1 MKVKKQRLG
10 AVAAGMVIVLTAG
23 SCQLFQRVPSEPG
36 RTTETRRST
45 RAASEINSS
54 AELFQAIRAR
64 YGGRWYSTLSFT
76 GENTRW
82 TTTGRATTGR
92 WAEYLSVPGRLRIEF
107 LPWSNQSGVLFEGG
121 EVHTFDNGRRI
132 DSRSQA
138 HPLLILMADIYA
150 LAPDA
155 GLAAL
160 RNLGVPTQ
168 RFRETT
174 WRGRRIYVV
183 GGERGDTTSTQ
194 AWFDAEGLVPVR
206 WIQRETRDGQTSV
219 GDTRLGNY
227 RRVGGYPIPHEI
239 TGFRDGRRVLRE
251 VYTNVKVNPPLS
263 AQLFDPAR
271 WREAPR
277 PVASR

>member
-1 MKVKKQRLG
+1 M
-10 AVAAGMVIVLTAG
+10 AVLVTAG

-36 RTTETRRST
+36 RTTESRR
-45 RAASEINSS
+45 ASRTASAINSS
-54 AELFQAIRAR
+54 ADMFRAIRER

-82 TTTGRATTGR
+82 TTTGRASTGR
-92 WAEYLSVPGRLRIEF
+92 WAEYVSVPGKLRIEF
-107 LPWSNQSGVLFEGG
+107 LPWSTRSGVLFEGG

-150 LAPDA
+150 LSPDA

-160 RNLGVPTQ
+160 RNLGVATQ
-168 RFRETT
+168 RFRETS
-174 WRGRRIYVV
+174 WRGRRVFVV

-206 WIQRETRDGQTSV
+206 WIQSETRDGRTSV

-227 RRVGGYPIPHEI
+227 RRVSGYLIPHEI

-251 VYTNVKVNPPLS
+251 VYTNVRVNPTLS

-271 WREAPR
+271 WSEAPR
-277 PVASR
+277 PTASR

>member
-1 MKVKKQRLG
+1 MKVRRRFTVVVSATALL
-10 AVAAGMVIVLTAG
+10 LTAG

-36 RTTETRRST
+36 RTTETRRAT
-45 RAASEINSS
+45 RTTSQINSS
-54 AELFQAIRAR
+54 ADLFRAIRDR

-82 TTTGRATTGR
+82 TTTGRASTGR
-92 WAEYLSVPGRLRIEF
+92 WAEYMSVPGKLRIEF
-107 LPWSNQSGVLFEGG
+107 LPWSTRSGVLFEGG

-150 LAPDA
+150 LSPEA

-160 RNLGVPTQ
+160 RNLGVSTQ

-174 WRGRRIYVV
+174 WRGRRVFVV

-206 WIQRETRDGQTSV
+206 WIQRETRDGRTSV

-227 RRVGGYPIPHEI
+227 RRVSGYLIPHEI

-251 VYTNVKVNPPLS
+251 VYRNVRVNPQLS
-263 AQLFDPAR
+263 SQLFDPAR
-271 WREAPR
+271 WSEAPR
-277 PVASR
+277 PTASR